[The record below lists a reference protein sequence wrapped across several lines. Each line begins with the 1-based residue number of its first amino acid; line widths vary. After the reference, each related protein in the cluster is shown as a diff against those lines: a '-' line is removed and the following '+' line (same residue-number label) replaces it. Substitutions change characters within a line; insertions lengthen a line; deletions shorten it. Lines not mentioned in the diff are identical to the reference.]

1 LGIVY
6 VIAVTDIPL
15 WSTITAVMAPVVAF
29 IDITPELNAVQVPP
43 PGVEVRVA
51 VAPGHIAVTPP
62 IAVGAAI
69 TVISRVP
76 IQPVATT

>member
-6 VIAVTDIPL
+6 LIAVTDIPK
-15 WSTITAVMAPVVAF
+15 WSTITAAMAPVVAF
-29 IDITPELNAVQVPP
+29 IEITPELKVVQVPP

-51 VAPGHIAVTPP
+51 VAPGHIAVAPS
-62 IAVGAAI
+62 IDVGASI